1 MKKIFSILLTLVLI
15 FTLFA
20 GCSSPKL
27 SDKFDEDNIKTTA
40 ENSIKLLNEGDYEKF
55 CTDLPRE
62 DLKTSFTVD
71 VMKNAI
77 AQVMPNA
84 GAFVEFSSE
93 SVVGQKDKDGN
104 ESAVAVIVAK
114 YENQKVTYT
123 ISFDEEM
130 KLIGFYL
137 K

>member
-1 MKKIFSILLTLVLI
+1 MKKIFSILLALSLVLV
-15 FTLFA
+15 LFV

-27 SDKFDEDNIKTTA
+27 SDKFDENNIKTTA
-40 ENSIKLLNEGDYEKF
+40 ENAIKLLNEGNYEKF

-62 DLKTSFTVD
+62 DLKAAFTVD
-71 VMKNAI
+71 VMKNAV

-93 SVVGQKDKDGN
+93 SIVGQKDKDGN